1 MSLLKPRLSPVLT
14 QDVIDTLRKQGVRTV
29 LDFLEHNAEEMV
41 KKAGMSYKDVLAIR
55 HVLLAQYSAV
65 PVNGADMYEDA
76 LNSMAILPTGVKSL
90 DTMLDGGLYTSEVT
104 ELVGPAGVGKSQ
116 LCMYTSLNIS
126 RNLKQNIMYIDST
139 GDFCIQRLQDILYSD
154 QVEDEEI
161 IDVLSRIKCSRAFD
175 IFEVLAQLCEVTNH
189 LTAQTNAFY
198 QHLKLVIVDSL
209 PAVVLPVLGGAQT
222 DGHGYLM
229 HLARMMK
236 TLAVDFNL
244 ALMTTNNVVQGE
256 AGETKPA
263 LGRAWS
269 HIPNT
274 RVEIKK
280 QDITPDGE
288 NRRTAVLTKC
298 SRQPTGLTAEFTITP
313 SGIETYHS

>member
-154 QVEDEEI
+154 QVEDE
-161 IDVLSRIKCSRAFD
+161 
-175 IFEVLAQLCEVTNH
+175 
-189 LTAQTNAFY
+189 TNAFY